1 MAELFR
7 FRCSGCGKLLGVSPR
22 KVGRSVACPRCGTEL
37 IVPSPDAAEAEAEN
51 SDESGDEF
59 ADLGIDLGFSAP
71 HALRPPDR
79 SPADRIPVEDEASA
93 FLGKIAEMGLT
104 EPEPSF
110 TADGSEDHPDDR
122 AAMDDEP
129 DAAEEPI
136 VDTPAEPL
144 IPRSRRPRPSPAT
157 FDRRRDV
164 NLPRTAVI
172 LWALF
177 ALFSLALSFVA
188 GLMIGHYRWR

>member
-7 FRCSGCGKLLGVSPR
+7 FRCSGCAKLLGVSPR
-22 KVGRSVACPRCGTEL
+22 KVGRSVACPQCGTDL
-37 IVPSPDAAEAEAEN
+37 IVPSPDDTATEN
-51 SDESGDEF
+51 PDDSGDDF
-59 ADLGIDLGFSAP
+59 ADLGIDLGFGSPLAI
-71 HALRPPDR
+71 RPPER
-79 SPADRIPVEDEASA
+79 SPADRLPVEDEASA

-104 EPEPSF
+104 EPEPSP
-110 TADGSEDHPDDR
+110 TADNPEHQPDDPG
-122 AAMDDEP
+122 APDDEP
-129 DAAEEPI
+129 DAEEEPL
-136 VDTPAEPL
+136 VATPAEPL
-144 IPRSRRPRPSPAT
+144 VARSRRPRPSPAT